1 MGGRTDFYAWKPLF
15 LDYAFNFHTHNL
27 NHGNFGN
34 LTEVNNVLPVK
45 ESGLYGS
52 LGLGMPLTHRSFF
65 LLRTNLGEVNYHYA
79 ADGLLGDE
87 TDHTRFSY
95 FGAMAA
101 IKRNTLDRTVHSR
114 RGSNLQL
121 SGIFVTGRD
130 KFEPFGQGG
139 FRTKTHRQWFGA
151 RFTWDKYFDLPQN
164 TWFSLGLNVD
174 AVITNHPHFTRNG
187 ATLLSL
193 PAYAPLPHVQ
203 MIYMP
208 AFRGKRFIAG
218 GVMPTFDLLP
228 NCFFRTGFYAMYRE
242 RRDNDPLF
250 LDYDGETRRMHY
262 IADASFVYHTPIG
275 PVSLSLTKYDL
286 RDRKNLYLI
295 FSFGYALFAPKGTF
309 Y

>member
-1 MGGRTDFYAWKPLF
+1 
-15 LDYAFNFHTHNL
+15 
-27 NHGNFGN
+27 
-34 LTEVNNVLPVK
+34 
-45 ESGLYGS
+45 
-52 LGLGMPLTHRSFF
+52 
-65 LLRTNLGEVNYHYA
+65 
-79 ADGLLGDE
+79 
-87 TDHTRFSY
+87 
-95 FGAMAA
+95 
-101 IKRNTLDRTVHSR
+101 
-114 RGSNLQL
+114 
-121 SGIFVTGRD
+121 
-130 KFEPFGQGG
+130 
-139 FRTKTHRQWFGA
+139 
-151 RFTWDKYFDLPQN
+151 
-164 TWFSLGLNVD
+164 
-174 AVITNHPHFTRNG
+174 
-187 ATLLSL
+187 
-193 PAYAPLPHVQ
+193 